1 MSHLGRGTRSHIYV
15 GGTPCHI
22 GVGGTPHWRG
32 DPFSH
37 LCKGGPHLTFGGDM
51 HFAFTKED
59 FLLKLNIFSYL
70 SRVFWLGLKIA
81 GWSQLK
87 ALDVKTGFPVHI
99 KEKATQSFKNIVHKI
114 VVVMVI
120 VCMTRLDYFLLK
132 KKMNNSWC
140 KYVFKCIIYLRIFNK
155 FNFSMDIKF

>member
-1 MSHLGRGTRSHIYV
+1 MY
-15 GGTPCHI
+15 
-22 GVGGTPHWRG
+22 
-32 DPFSH
+32 
-37 LCKGGPHLTFGGDM
+37 
-51 HFAFTKED
+51 FAFTKDD
-59 FLLKLNIFSYL
+59 FLLKLNIFSFFP
-70 SRVFWLGLKIA
+70 RVFRLGLKIA

-87 ALDVKTGFPVHI
+87 ALDIKTGFPVHI

-120 VCMTRLDYFLLK
+120 DCMTRLDYFLLK

-140 KYVFKCIIYLRIFNK
+140 KYVCKSIIYLRIFNK